1 MNLLQ
6 DKWITVVR
14 KNGEAEKIAPFEIT
28 DKIVTNP
35 ILEIIT
41 PRPDFK
47 GALYQFLIGLF
58 QTVYAPK
65 DESEWVD
72 RLNDPPKPEILKLE
86 TDKVAFAFDLFGK
99 KIRFMQDMSL
109 NTNDTQTNISS
120 LFIDSPGENTLKENK
135 DHFIKRDTIEKV
147 CPICATLGIFTL
159 QTNSPSGGQ
168 GHLTSIRGGG
178 PLTTILKF
186 SKHPHHLW
194 DDIWLNIQSQ
204 SSIKTQKKEGKKYE
218 FIFPWVI
225 NQFSENDERNVLIRE
240 QNKKLKDKSK
250 KQELSGR
257 ITTIQDLH
265 TYSVFWSY
273 PRRILFPET
282 SQEGICDV
290 CGENSKHITTSY
302 FTKTY
307 GFDYGG
313 GSWIHPLSPYYFK
326 KDKELG
332 DTWFPYHPQPGGI
345 LYENWQTIAYG
356 ATSTGQNAKVV
367 RAFHELRKV
376 SDEQTLIWAFG
387 YDMDNMKARCW
398 YESLIPI
405 YRIPPHNIEKYEST
419 ISTILSAATQVA
431 NNLQTK
437 VKDAW
442 FNERQKPKGDTNYLK
457 IIFFKAT
464 ESKFFT
470 LAKSIR
476 DNLQSETIFDDSE
489 KLNWL
494 KYLNEESLKIFDH
507 YVESGS
513 IEYENIQRI
522 VNARRDL
529 TLWNFGDKIKKVI
542 GLPIRDKKQPKEK
555 TKNETI

>member
-14 KNGEAEKIAPFEIT
+14 KNGEIEKVAPFEIT
-28 DKIVTNP
+28 GKIGTNP
-35 ILEIIT
+35 IIEIIT

-65 DESEWVD
+65 DESEWED
-72 RLNDPPKPEILKLE
+72 RLNRPPKPEILKLE
-86 TDKVAFAFDLFGK
+86 TDKVAFAFDLFGN
-99 KIRFMQDMSL
+99 KIRFMQDIRLQSAMDENSIKPIEYL
-109 NTNDTQTNISS
+109 
-120 LFIDSPGENTLKENK
+120 LVDSPGKSTTEKNRDL
-135 DHFIKRDTIEKV
+135 FVKRNRIMKT
-147 CPICATLGIFTL
+147 CFSCSASALFTM
-159 QTNSPSGGQ
+159 QINAPEGGSGNY
-168 GHLTSIRGGG
+168 TSLRGGG
-178 PLTTILKF
+178 PLTTIVKNNT
-186 SKHPHHLW
+186 PNQDLW
-194 DDIWLNIQSQ
+194 TEIWLNIISEPF
-204 SSIKTQKKEGKKYE
+204 INLKKLPGKNFEK
-218 FIFPWVI
+218 IFPWLTDK
-225 NQFSENDERNVLIRE
+225 FFKSEGSENISSN
-240 QNKKLKDKSK
+240 
-250 KQELSGR
+250 ELHS
-257 ITTIQDLH
+257 
-265 TYSVFWSY
+265 YSVYWSN
-273 PRRILFPET
+273 PRRIFLINNNKTGDCEICSAKQTFIIEDFVAKN
-282 SQEGICDV
+282 QGI
-290 CGENSKHITTSY
+290 N
-302 FTKTY
+302 Y
-307 GFDYGG
+307 GNGN
-313 GSWIHPLSPYYFK
+313 WIHPLSPYRL
-326 KDKELG
+326 DKEN
-332 DTWFPYHPQPGGI
+332 WFCHHPHPGGI
-345 LYENWQTIAYG
+345 TYDSWATMIYEN
-356 ATSTGQNAKVV
+356 SDKSKNAKI
-367 RAFHELRKV
+367 V
-376 SDEQTLIWAFG
+376 SLFNEHRTFKEEQTLIWAFG
-387 YDMDNMKARCW
+387 YDMDSMTARCW

-431 NNLQTK
+431 NHLQTK

-457 IIFFKAT
+457 IVFFKAT

-494 KYLNEESLKIFDH
+494 KYLNEESLKIFDQ

-529 TLWNFGDKIKKVI
+529 TLWNFGDKIKKAL

-555 TKNETI
+555 TKK